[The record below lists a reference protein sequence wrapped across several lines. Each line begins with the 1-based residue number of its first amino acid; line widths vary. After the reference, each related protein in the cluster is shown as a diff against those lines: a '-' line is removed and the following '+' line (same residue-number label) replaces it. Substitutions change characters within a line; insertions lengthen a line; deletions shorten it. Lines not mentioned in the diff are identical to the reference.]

1 MASGTDSP
9 LIPDLGHR
17 MSMSSGADLR
27 SERLPS
33 TFNGGS
39 SWASRAT
46 FGVAGFS
53 MWVAVMVISR
63 SNCGVEA
70 LS

>member
-1 MASGTDSP
+1 
-9 LIPDLGHR
+9 
-17 MSMSSGADLR
+17 MSSGADLR

-39 SWASRAT
+39 SWASWAT

-53 MWVAVMVISR
+53 MWVAVMVISQ

>member
-1 MASGTDSP
+1 
-9 LIPDLGHR
+9 
-17 MSMSSGADLR
+17 MSSGVDPR

-39 SWASRAT
+39 SSASWAT

-53 MWVAVMVISR
+53 MWVAVMVISQ